1 MKKVFCILLI
11 LISISSFGQIVT
23 NDLIQVQ
30 SVQMTATQ
38 TTISIDPKFVE
49 VQRWLTE
56 AKNQIKR
63 MNAQEEVSGSPKL
76 KAEINQL
83 LIGLQNVMKLNRAKF
98 MDSREYKWIGDSLQT
113 IRDKELLTSEI
124 ARLNK
129 SIINGEDSTYIQPQ
143 INQLQN
149 RKNEL
154 NKIIRS
160 WVRVK

>member
-23 NDLIQVQ
+23 NNLIQVQ

-83 LIGLQNVMKLNRAKF
+83 LIDLQNVMKLNRAKF

-160 WVRVK
+160 WVRIK